1 MNKKLLVSAFV
12 FAGMALAAGKSYTV
26 KLYSPAMVGTTEL
39 KPGVYRVEVN
49 DKTATIKSGKVE
61 KVADVKVE
69 ESQSKFGA
77 TTVRMGTGEKP
88 QIQEI
93 RLGGTKTKLVFHG
106 NSGAAGM

>member
-1 MNKKLLVSAFV
+1 MNKKLLVSAIV

-39 KPGVYRVEVN
+39 KPGDYKVEVN

-61 KVADVKVE
+61 KLANVKVE
-69 ESQSKFGA
+69 EGDSKFDS
-77 TTVRMGTGEKP
+77 TTVRMGVGEKP

-93 RLGGTKTKLVFHG
+93 RLGGTKTKLVFNG
-106 NSGAAGM
+106 SDSKAGM